1 MFRARKEI
9 EMLGLRG
16 LCGQNHVERSALSG
30 VILPAQTETHTP
42 IAHDYLADL
51 IQDRLNDSGLNV
63 INEGFVLARGGADM
77 FGLFEV
83 GSRNDAEFGT
93 VVGFRNSH
101 VKKLSAGLVI
111 GRGVFVC
118 DNLMFNG
125 EIKFGRRHTSG
136 ILNDLG
142 GLVEDAIGLILPMQF
157 AEGERV
163 EAYKNAQITDAFAD
177 HLIIEMLRNEVINTQ
192 RVEKVVAEWDKPKHA
207 EHANAGNSIWRLEQA
222 TTEALKGTN
231 VIALPERHSK
241 LVTILDDAAEYEP
254 IALAA

>member
-1 MFRARKEI
+1 
-9 EMLGLRG
+9 MLGLTG
-16 LCGQNHVERSALSG
+16 LCGQNHVERAALSG

-51 IQDRLNDSGLNV
+51 IQDRLNESGLKV
-63 INEGFVLARGGADM
+63 INEGFVLARSGADM

-125 EIKFGRRHTSG
+125 EIKFGRRHTNG
-136 ILNDLG
+136 ILADLG
-142 GLVEDAIGLILPMQF
+142 GLIEDAVARIIPMQIN
-157 AEGERV
+157 EGERV
-163 EAYKNAQITDAFAD
+163 EAYKNMIIEDEYAD

-192 RVEKVVAEWDKPKHA
+192 RVEKVVAEWDSPKYK
-207 EHANAGNSIWRLEQA
+207 EHAASGNSIWRLEQA

-231 VIALPERHSK
+231 VIALPERHAK
-241 LVTILDDAAEYEP
+241 LVTILDEAAEYQM
-254 IALAA
+254 AA

>member
-1 MFRARKEI
+1 
-9 EMLGLRG
+9 MLGLTG
-16 LCGQNHVERSALSG
+16 LCGQNHVERAALSG
-30 VILPAQTETHTP
+30 VVLPAQTETHTP
-42 IAHDYLADL
+42 IAHDYLADM
-51 IQDRLNDSGLNV
+51 IQDRLNESGLKV

-83 GSRNDAEFGT
+83 GSKAKDEFAT

-125 EIKFGRRHTSG
+125 EIKFGRRHTNG

-142 GLVEDAIGLILPMQF
+142 GLIETAIGKVLPMKEAEDA
-157 AEGERV
+157 RV
-163 EAYKNAQITDAFAD
+163 AAYKDAQITDQHAD
-177 HLIIEMLRNEVINTQ
+177 HLIVEMLRNEVINTQ
-192 RVEKVVAEWDKPKHA
+192 RVEKVVAEWDKPKHS
-207 EHANAGNSIWRLEQA
+207 EHAEAGNSIWRMEQA
-222 TTEALKGTN
+222 ATEALKGTN
-231 VIALPERHSK
+231 VIALPERHGK
-241 LVTILDDAAEYEP
+241 LVKILDNAAEYEP

>member
-1 MFRARKEI
+1 
-9 EMLGLRG
+9 MLGLRG

-51 IQDRLNDSGLNV
+51 IQDRLNDSGLHV
-63 INEGFVLARGGADM
+63 VNEGFVLARNGADM
-77 FGLFEV
+77 FGIMEV
-83 GSRNDAEFGT
+83 GSKADSEYST

-118 DNLMFNG
+118 DNLMFHG

-136 ILNDLG
+136 ILNDLS
-142 GLVEDAIGLILPMQF
+142 GLVEDAIARVLPMKEMED
-157 AEGERV
+157 ARIA
-163 EAYKNAQITDAFAD
+163 AYKEKQITDQHAD
-177 HLIIEMLRNEVINTQ
+177 HLIMNMLREGVVNTQ

-231 VIALPERHSK
+231 VIALPERHTK
-241 LVTILDDAAEYEP
+241 LVTILDNAADYQP